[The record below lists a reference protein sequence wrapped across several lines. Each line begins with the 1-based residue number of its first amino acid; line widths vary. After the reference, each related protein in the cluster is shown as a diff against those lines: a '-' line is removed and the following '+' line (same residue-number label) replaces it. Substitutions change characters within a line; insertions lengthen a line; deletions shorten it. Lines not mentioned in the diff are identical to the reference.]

1 MGTGSRV
8 LISSLKC
15 HQLKQLCTLGQ
26 ATTVV
31 VGVGPRA
38 VYPRIRPQ
46 CVHTMLM
53 PPLQTRPLRCCVM
66 GGGTPIYDQVRG
78 ERINAEVPPSAAT
91 PQRVDDHG
99 RHRVRP
105 DTPVS
110 AAVFGPPGPGADLA
124 WSYHCRAGTDPADLP
139 TADGPP
145 QATTWEPQAALP
157 RQVHTRQA
165 PRHAA
170 NNPPASVTDRNP
182 ATREAAAGD
191 RGATATPTSAHHVA
205 LTSTLFSRR

>member
-1 MGTGSRV
+1 VGHRSPRVDQQPDTSPAQAAARPRIGHDCGSRGGSWDC
-8 LISSLKC
+8 LSPYSSTV
-15 HQLKQLCTLGQ
+15 CTHHVDT
-26 ATTVV
+26 A
-31 VGVGPRA
+31 PA
-38 VYPRIRPQ
+38 DA
-46 CVHTMLM
+46 
-53 PPLQTRPLRCCVM
+53 PLRCCVM

-78 ERINAEVPPSAAT
+78 ERINADVPPSAAT

-110 AAVFGPPGPGADLA
+110 AAVFGPPGPGADQAL
-124 WSYHCRAGTDPADLP
+124 SHHCRAGTYPAGLP

-145 QATTWEPQAALP
+145 QATTGEPQAALP
-157 RQVHTRQA
+157 PQVHTRQA

-170 NNPPASVTDRNP
+170 NNPPACVADRNP
-182 ATREAAAGD
+182 AGREATAGD